1 MSINFHNFQ
10 PIRLSGVVIAIT
22 LKIDFLR
29 LEIALPFTVYCLGK
43 FMAYI
48 FAKYVNTK
56 TTFQNRIYS
65 IACM

>member
-1 MSINFHNFQ
+1 MSINFPNFQ

-29 LEIALPFTVYCLGK
+29 LEIALSSVSIILVYCLGK

-48 FAKYVNTK
+48 FCQICKY
-56 TTFQNRIYS
+56 
-65 IACM
+65 